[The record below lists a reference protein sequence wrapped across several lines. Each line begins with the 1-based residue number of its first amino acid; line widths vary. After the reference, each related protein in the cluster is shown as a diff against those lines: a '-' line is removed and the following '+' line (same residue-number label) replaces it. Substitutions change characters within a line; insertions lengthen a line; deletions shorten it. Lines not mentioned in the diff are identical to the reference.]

1 MSKVEKKKIGFMSGA
16 PLGVG
21 GVSAAPPAV
30 DATNGDVLAPK
41 GRIRP
46 RMGGSSM
53 VPDAMPGRAP
63 ESAVAAPTYNAFTTG
78 MRSGRFDTP
87 PDAKP
92 QQRGHLED
100 AAIVDRTEYTPQRTR
115 ESQLVGP
122 DGMPKQVG
130 HLNDAAF
137 VEEGAY
143 DPQHSREVQTSYPDA
158 KPQQRGHLEDAA
170 IVDRTEYTPQR
181 TRESQLVGPDG
192 MPKQVGHLNDAAF
205 VEEGAYD
212 PQHSREVQTSYP
224 DAKPQQA
231 IHDKRG
237 SAVEEMRPEAEAPV
251 FEKDDTRRD
260 GGFFKW
266 LGGLSKKR
274 PGRREGE
281 SDDDYDERM
290 TRNKMRMAVLADA
303 IRHMGNIYYTSKGAP
318 AQKFNN
324 PVAELQAGLDK
335 RKAERARKAAA
346 EADSA
351 YKNANLQIKMDAAAA
366 DRAYKGQML
375 DMKRQAGE
383 RAAQN
388 AKDLK
393 EYRDGILGVQQG
405 NLKLAGDRLGET
417 KRHNQASERLSAS
430 RLALAQAKAAR
441 SGAKGSG
448 GANGGYGYATPYG
461 RLTSKKQLT
470 PQQEAQAWNEMRNLG
485 MITPQKQRELDL
497 AMNGY
502 TASDGTVVKP
512 NSAQA
517 RKIIQ
522 GAIGYG
528 LLDASSRG
536 ESLRK
541 TFRDGFG
548 YADVR
553 TSDKAKRGVNT
564 SGRKVGYVTKT
575 VSKSQAKQIRERIRE
590 LRKGAN
596 PIRWQGS
603 GSKPKA
609 PSTKGT
615 AKGKGTDWSKYV
627 K

>member
-1 MSKVEKKKIGFMSGA
+1 MSKDDKKKTGFMSGA

-92 QQRGHLED
+92 QQRGHLNRANNIE
-100 AAIVDRTEYTPQRTR
+100 RTEYSPQRTR
-115 ESQLVGP
+115 EGQLANP
-122 DGMPKQVG
+122 D
-130 HLNDAAF
+130 
-137 VEEGAY
+137 
-143 DPQHSREVQTSYPDA
+143 T

-170 IVDRTEYTPQR
+170 VMDRTEYSPMH
-181 TRESQLVGPDG
+181 TREVQTSTPDVK
-192 MPKQVGHLNDAAF
+192 PKQVGHLNDAAL
-205 VEEGAYD
+205 VEEGAYE

-281 SDDDYDERM
+281 SDDDYNERM

-335 RKAERARKAAA
+335 RKAERARKAAV

-351 YKNANLQIKMDAAAA
+351 YKNANLQIKMYAAAA

-485 MITPQKQRELDL
+485 MITPQKQRELDR

-502 TASDGTVVKP
+502 EGSDGKMVAP
-512 NSAQA
+512 SADRA
-517 RKIIQ
+517 SKIIQ
-522 GAIGYG
+522 GAVAYG

-564 SGRKVGYVTKT
+564 SGRKVGYVTKR
-575 VSKSQAKQIRERIRE
+575 VSKSEAKQIRGQ
-590 LRKGAN
+590 RKGAN
-596 PIRWQGS
+596 PINWQGS
-603 GSKPKA
+603 GGKTKA

>member
-1 MSKVEKKKIGFMSGA
+1 MSKDEKKKIGFMSGA

-115 ESQLVGP
+115 ESQLVGS

-130 HLNDAAF
+130 HQNDAAL

-143 DPQHSREVQTSYPDA
+143 DPQH
-158 KPQQRGHLEDAA
+158 L
-170 IVDRTEYTPQR
+170 
-181 TRESQLVGPDG
+181 
-192 MPKQVGHLNDAAF
+192 
-205 VEEGAYD
+205 
-212 PQHSREVQTSYP
+212 REVQTSYP

-237 SAVEEMRPEAEAPV
+237 SAVEVMRPEAEAPV

-266 LGGLSKKR
+266 LGGLTKKR
-274 PGRREGE
+274 PGKREGE
-281 SDDDYDERM
+281 SDDEYDERM

>member
-1 MSKVEKKKIGFMSGA
+1 MNTVLDDKEKREGVVTQYGVVAPGILAQPQQPANVFSGKRPTTFENMPVTVGWTPYGKPVNEGSKAQQSWQTSNPKNTEGRMPAAYALNSKPLVGVDLGA
-16 PLGVG
+16 VG
-21 GVSAAPPAV
+21 G
-30 DATNGDVLAPK
+30 DK
-41 GRIRP
+41 G
-46 RMGGSSM
+46 
-53 VPDAMPGRAP
+53 VTA
-63 ESAVAAPTYNAFTTG
+63 
-78 MRSGRFDTP
+78 
-87 PDAKP
+87 
-92 QQRGHLED
+92 
-100 AAIVDRTEYTPQRTR
+100 
-115 ESQLVGP
+115 
-122 DGMPKQVG
+122 
-130 HLNDAAF
+130 
-137 VEEGAY
+137 
-143 DPQHSREVQTSYPDA
+143 
-158 KPQQRGHLEDAA
+158 
-170 IVDRTEYTPQR
+170 
-181 TRESQLVGPDG
+181 
-192 MPKQVGHLNDAAF
+192 
-205 VEEGAYD
+205 
-212 PQHSREVQTSYP
+212 
-224 DAKPQQA
+224 
-231 IHDKRG
+231 
-237 SAVEEMRPEAEAPV
+237 V
-251 FEKDDTRRD
+251 FEKDDSQRD

-335 RKAERARKAAA
+335 RKAERARKAAV

-564 SGRKVGYVTKT
+564 SGRKVGYVTKR
-575 VSKSQAKQIRERIRE
+575 VSKSEAKQIRGQ
-590 LRKGAN
+590 RKGAN
-596 PIRWQGS
+596 PINWQGS
-603 GSKPKA
+603 GGKTKA

>member
-87 PDAKP
+87 
-92 QQRGHLED
+92 
-100 AAIVDRTEYTPQRTR
+100 
-115 ESQLVGP
+115 
-122 DGMPKQVG
+122 
-130 HLNDAAF
+130 
-137 VEEGAY
+137 
-143 DPQHSREVQTSYPDA
+143 PDA

-375 DMKRQAGE
+375 DMKRQTGE